1 MPFFGVERNGTPV
14 EAYVRLAHR
23 PIYTHQPIEHPNILL
38 INDHNLYNPQKLGR
52 KLTIVSNRD
61 LNLYQSKPQLL
72 IYDRQQISSFIFNK
86 DLAIG
91 LLGALSACWPFI
103 EEKNWLKAIKEQ
115 FINKE
120 VAQKNWQAFITN
132 YELAAKL
139 ISKTHD

>member
-1 MPFFGVERNGTPV
+1 
-14 EAYVRLAHR
+14 LAHR

-38 INDHNLYNPQKLGR
+38 INDHNLYNPRQLGR
-52 KLTIVSNRD
+52 KLTIVSNPD

-72 IYDRQQISSFIFNK
+72 IYDSQQISSFIFNK